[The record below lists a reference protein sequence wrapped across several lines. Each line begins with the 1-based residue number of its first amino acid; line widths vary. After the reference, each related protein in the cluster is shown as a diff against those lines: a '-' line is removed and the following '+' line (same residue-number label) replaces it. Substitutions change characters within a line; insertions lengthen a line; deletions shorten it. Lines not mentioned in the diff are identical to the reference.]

1 MRPFTFSLY
10 IFACLVI
17 FSSKAESQI
26 SDDIHNKC
34 KDVSDYVGCVT
45 IFSGALPSG
54 KNENQYAKQLN
65 EALRILSGRID
76 NTSLASFS
84 SSIQPFTDALSL
96 ARSDVNL
103 ADSDLVSGAKVLETV
118 LNGTRQIWNHSINA
132 SVHYMGNKNCRELN
146 GLLDTINRSAGF
158 MVVSYVSTSWVCVT
172 EVRKEYELIIQAK
185 SIANTLASGE
195 ALNLRPYRSVSATK
209 EINNRKK
216 EIAKEI
222 KTFEKQLKSAEK
234 KFERAKKKADKKPTE
249 KSEALVEELAKKTQ
263 SLSYK
268 LEELR
273 AEKIRIDNTG

>member
-1 MRPFTFSLY
+1 MHPLAFSMCF
-10 IFACLVI
+10 FACLI
-17 FSSKAESQI
+17 FFSSKAESQI

-34 KDVSDYVGCVT
+34 KDVSDYVGCIT
-45 IFSGALPSG
+45 IFSGAPPSG

-103 ADSDLVSGAKVLETV
+103 ADGDLVSGAKVLETV
-118 LNGTRQIWNHSINA
+118 LNGTRQIWNDSINA

-146 GLLDTINRSAGF
+146 GLLETINRSAGF
-158 MVVSYVSTSWVCVT
+158 MVVSYVSTSWVCAT

-185 SIANTLASGE
+185 SIANALARGE
-195 ALNLRPYRSVSATK
+195 ALNLKPFRSVSETK

-216 EIAKEI
+216 EIAKETR
-222 KTFEKQLKSAEK
+222 TFEKQLKSAEK
-234 KFERAKKKADKKPTE
+234 KFKRAEKKADKKPTK
-249 KSEALVEELAKKTQ
+249 KSEALVEELAEKTQ
-263 SLSYK
+263 SLSDK
-268 LEELR
+268 LKELR
-273 AEKIRIDNTG
+273 AEKNRIDNT